1 MHSLEEAGRL
11 PQSKMGSVL
20 LSMDLI
26 TEEQLEEAL
35 EIQKKD
41 NRRLG
46 KILVSLGY
54 LTPDDL
60 ARALAIRLNVEYVAL
75 SKVQQ
80 VAPDVLGIISEDV
93 PFLIDKN

>member
-35 EIQKKD
+35 EIQKTD

-60 ARALAIRLNVEYVAL
+60 ARALAIRLNVEYVSL
-75 SKVQQ
+75 SEVQQ

>member
-1 MHSLEEAGRL
+1 MHSLEEGGRL
-11 PQSKMGSVL
+11 PQRKIGSVL

-35 EIQKKD
+35 EIQKTD
-41 NRRLG
+41 SRNLG

-60 ARALAIRLNVEYVAL
+60 ARALSIRLNVEYVTPFE
-75 SKVQQ
+75 VQ
-80 VAPDVLGIISEDV
+80 VDPDVLGIISEDV
-93 PFLIDKN
+93 LLRKTKTE

>member
-35 EIQKKD
+35 EIQKTD
-41 NRRLG
+41 GRRLG

-54 LTPDDL
+54 LTPDNL
-60 ARALAIRLNVEYVAL
+60 ALALAIRLNVEYVAL
-75 SKVQQ
+75 SEVQ

-93 PFLIDKN
+93 PFLADKN

>member
-1 MHSLEEAGRL
+1 MHSLEEAVQL

-35 EIQKKD
+35 EIQKTD

-60 ARALAIRLNVEYVAL
+60 ARALAIRLNVEYVSL
-75 SKVQQ
+75 SEVQQ
-80 VAPDVLGIISEDV
+80 IAPDVLGIIREDV

>member
-35 EIQKKD
+35 EIQKTD

-46 KILVSLGY
+46 KILGY

-60 ARALAIRLNVEYVAL
+60 ARALAIRLNVEYVSL
-75 SKVQQ
+75 SEVQQ